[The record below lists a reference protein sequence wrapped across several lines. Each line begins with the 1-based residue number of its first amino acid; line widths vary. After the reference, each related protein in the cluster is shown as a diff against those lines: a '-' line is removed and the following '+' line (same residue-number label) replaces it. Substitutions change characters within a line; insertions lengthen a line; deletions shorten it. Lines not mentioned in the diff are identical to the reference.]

1 MIFLGQ
7 VRFRRG
13 TAAAWTAANPILA
26 AGELG
31 FETDTGLSKL
41 GDGTTAWTSL
51 PYTTAITSIADDAVT
66 NAKLANMASGRIKG
80 RVTSGTG
87 DPEDLTAAQA
97 TSLLNTFTNT
107 EKGLA
112 PASGGGTA
120 NFLRADGTWAVPV
133 VGGLNDGDKGDITV
147 SNNGATWT
155 VDAGAITDAKLRNSA
170 GVSVIGRSTNSTGA
184 PADIVA
190 GSDGHVLRR
199 ESGALGFGTIPQSSS
214 HDSADTDSSATALHH
229 TLGTGANQAAPGNHS
244 HTQLH
249 DRSHAI
255 TSTNDH
261 TAGNWKVIYTNG
273 SGQVTE
279 LALGTSGLA
288 LVSQGTSAA
297 PIFGL
302 PNSLNDGDK
311 GDVTAFDGT
320 ITINLNAVTN
330 AKLRDSAALSVIG
343 RATNSTG
350 DPADISA
357 ANDGEV
363 LRRSGTSLGFGVI
376 GTASL
381 GGDITAAG
389 KALLDDASAA
399 DQRATLGLGTA
410 ATLKIHVGTS
420 APNNPAVNDIWIDTN

>member
-1 MIFLGQ
+1 VIFIGE

-13 TAAAWTAANPILA
+13 TAAAWTSANPTLA

-31 FETDTGLSKL
+31 FETDTGQSKL

-51 PYTTAITSIADDAVT
+51 PYTTAAASIADDSVT
-66 NAKLANMASGRIKG
+66 NAKLANMATARIKG
-80 RVTSGTG
+80 RTTAGTG

-97 TSLLNTFTNT
+97 TALLNVFTNT

-112 PASGGGTA
+112 PASGGGT
-120 NFLRADGTWAVPV
+120 NNYLRADGTWAVPP
-133 VGGLNDGDKGDITV
+133 GGVSDGDKGDITV
-147 SNNGATWT
+147 SGGGVAWT

-170 GVSVIGRSTNSTGA
+170 GASVIGRSANSTGS

-199 ESGALGFGTIPQSSS
+199 ASGALGFGTIPQSSS
-214 HDSADTDSSATALHH
+214 HDSPDTDSATTALHH
-229 TLGTGANQAAPGNHS
+229 TLGTGANQAAAGNHS

-255 TSTNDH
+255 TSTSDH
-261 TAGNWKVIYTNG
+261 TAGNWKVVYTNG

-279 LALGTSGLA
+279 LALGSVGLA
-288 LVSQGTSAA
+288 LVSQGASAA
-297 PIFGL
+297 PTFGL

-311 GDVTAFDGT
+311 GDVTASTGT
-320 ITINLNAVTN
+320 ITVNDNVITN

-343 RATNSTG
+343 RSANSTG
-350 DPADISA
+350 DPADIAA

-363 LRRSGTSLGFGVI
+363 LRRSGTSLGFGLL
-376 GTASL
+376 GTANL

-399 DQRATLGLGTA
+399 DQRTTLGLGTA

-420 APNNPAVNDIWIDTN
+420 APGSPAVNDIWIDTN